1 MRRTASRNVPVARG
15 ARRAAARHATFSGD
29 SGVNDA
35 PDFSSRVVSVE
46 IQGLR
51 YAIRSSLDEQYIVR
65 LASYVHGKMERAQEE
80 VPTGESLK
88 VAVLAA
94 LNIAD
99 ELFRAREGESA
110 PHKHEFLRRAG
121 ELERL
126 VDQALDRLHL

>member
-1 MRRTASRNVPVARG
+1 MNESPDSR
-15 ARRAAARHATFSGD
+15 
-29 SGVNDA
+29 
-35 PDFSSRVVSVE
+35 SRVVSVE

-51 YAIRSSLDEQYIVR
+51 YPIRSSLDEQYIVR
-65 LASYVHGKMERAQEE
+65 LASYVQGKMERAQDE

-99 ELFRAREGESA
+99 ELFRAQEGEAS
-110 PHKHEFLRRAG
+110 PHRHEFLRRTG

-126 VDQALDRLHL
+126 VDQAIDRLHL